1 MEDAGAPDVNLA
13 GADGDSFGPYRILR
27 VLGEG
32 GMGMVCF
39 ADQSYPLE
47 RQVALKVIKQGLNST
62 AILSRF
68 NYERHALAL
77 MDHSN
82 IARVYDAGA
91 SKNGRPYF
99 VMEYVNGLPITQY
112 CDQQRLSI
120 SERLE
125 LFILVCQGLQHAHQ
139 KGVIDRDIKPSNV
152 LVTEVEGLPVPKVID
167 FGISRATE
175 QSAAHTVAFTQF
187 GQFIGT
193 PEYMSPE
200 QADLVTGDVDTS
212 SDVYSLGVLLYEL
225 LIGAAPF
232 DAHQL
237 RKAGLTELLRIIREE
252 EAVPMTAKLAG
263 MGNTVADLAA
273 RRSTDPATLRRLISG
288 DLNWIVMRAIEK
300 DRRRRYPAASELAA
314 DIRRHLD
321 DQPVLVLP
329 PTITRK
335 RSSRSP
341 MLCSFK
347 PSESKPVF
355 WTPGIRL
362 FF

>member
-1 MEDAGAPDVNLA
+1 MVLCPKCGGSLDPDGTCAICLLASGFEDESLMEDAGAPDVNLA

-120 SERLE
+120 SERL
-125 LFILVCQGLQHAHQ
+125 
-139 KGVIDRDIKPSNV
+139 
-152 LVTEVEGLPVPKVID
+152 
-167 FGISRATE
+167 
-175 QSAAHTVAFTQF
+175 
-187 GQFIGT
+187 
-193 PEYMSPE
+193 
-200 QADLVTGDVDTS
+200 
-212 SDVYSLGVLLYEL
+212 
-225 LIGAAPF
+225 
-232 DAHQL
+232 
-237 RKAGLTELLRIIREE
+237 
-252 EAVPMTAKLAG
+252 
-263 MGNTVADLAA
+263 
-273 RRSTDPATLRRLISG
+273 
-288 DLNWIVMRAIEK
+288 
-300 DRRRRYPAASELAA
+300 
-314 DIRRHLD
+314 
-321 DQPVLVLP
+321 
-329 PTITRK
+329 
-335 RSSRSP
+335 
-341 MLCSFK
+341 
-347 PSESKPVF
+347 
-355 WTPGIRL
+355 
-362 FF
+362 